1 MAGRVTIDQ
10 FKSQLGRPS
19 LTSKYYVEIPLPA
32 STTGGSDN
40 AFKNFAKAQGFDVT
54 TDVQRNINLYCS
66 EASLPGSSIATLEQT
81 GDRTGVT
88 ERHAHRRVFD
98 DRIDLT
104 FYVDGDNYT
113 VIKYFETWIDFI
125 SGSGTTQDF
134 VSANRNE
141 KLNENYFYRMNYP
154 DEYTCSG
161 FKVTKFES
169 DSFRNI
175 NPTGGSLVYNFV
187 KAFPI
192 SINSMPISYDTSQ
205 LLKCTVSMTYLR
217 YVIERTTAQTPPAEK
232 TPQPKVPQPKDGSSS
247 AQQFFND
254 NRSSL
259 LKDKNGSKFNF
270 DIDKFG
276 GGKPLNTNLNSNVA

>member
-81 GDRTGVT
+81 SDRTGVT

-125 SGSGTTQDF
+125 SGSGTTQD
-134 VSANRNE
+134 NK

-169 DSFRNI
+169 DSFKNI

-217 YVIERTTAQTPPAEK
+217 YVIERTTAQTPPAKK
-232 TPQPKVPQPKDGSSS
+232 TPQPKVPEPQPKDSSSS

-259 LKDKNGSKFNF
+259 LKDKNGSTFNF
-270 DIDKFG
+270 DLNKFG
-276 GGKPLNTNLNSNVA
+276 PQNTDLNPNVA

>member
-10 FKSQLGRPS
+10 FRSQLGRPS

-32 STTGGSDN
+32 SKTGGSDS
-40 AFKNFAKAQGFDVT
+40 AFRNFAKAQGFDIT
-54 TDVQRNINLYCS
+54 TDVQRNINLYCT
-66 EASLPGSSIATLEQT
+66 EAVLPGSSLALFEQT
-81 GDRTGVT
+81 SDRTGVT
-88 ERHAHRRVFD
+88 ERHAHRRVYD

-104 FYVDGDNYT
+104 FYVDGDNYS
-113 VIKYFETWIDFI
+113 IIRYFETWIDFI

-134 VSANRNE
+134 VTANRNE
-141 KLNENYFYRMNYP
+141 KKNENYFYRMNYP

-187 KAFPI
+187 KAFPFQ
-192 SINSMPISYDTSQ
+192 INSMPISYDTSQ

-217 YVIERTTAQTPPAEK
+217 YVIERTAAQTPPAEK
-232 TPQPKVPQPKDGSSS
+232 TPQPKIPTPKDGSAS
-247 AQQFFND
+247 AEQFFND

-259 LKDKNGSKFNF
+259 LKDKNGSTFNY
-270 DIDKFG
+270 DPNKFG
-276 GGKPLNTNLNSNVA
+276 NGKPLNPNINSNIA

>member
-19 LTSKYYVEIPLPA
+19 LTSKYYLELAIPRNDGEFRSLLQKRGIQLTA
-32 STTGGSDN
+32 
-40 AFKNFAKAQGFDVT
+40 
-54 TDVQRNINLYCS
+54 TDQSNLNLYCS
-66 EASLPGSSIATLEQT
+66 EASLPGSSLALIDIAS
-81 GDRTGVT
+81 DRTGVT

-134 VSANRNE
+134 VTANRNE

-192 SINSMPISYDTSQ
+192 SINSMPISYEASQ
-205 LLKCTVSMTYLR
+205 LLKCTVSMTYVR
-217 YVIERTTAQTPPAEK
+217 YVIERTKAQTPVAEK
-232 TPQPKVPQPKDGSSS
+232 TPQPKVPAPKDGS
-247 AQQFFND
+247 AAADQFFND
-254 NRSSL
+254 NRRSL
-259 LKDKNGSKFNF
+259 LNDKNGSTFNF
-270 DIDKFG
+270 DPSKFG
-276 GGKPLNTNLNSNVA
+276 GGKPVNPNVNSNIA

>member
-19 LTSKYYVEIPLPA
+19 LTSKYYVEIPLPT
-32 STTGGSDN
+32 STTGGSDS

-54 TDVQRNINLYCS
+54 TDVQRNLNLYCT

-81 GDRTGVT
+81 SDRTGVT

-104 FYVDGDNYT
+104 FYVDGDSYT

-125 SGSGTTQDF
+125 SGASTSDQNKQVDET
-134 VSANRNE
+134 
-141 KLNENYFYRMNYP
+141 YHYRMNYV
-154 DEYTCSG
+154 DDYSCSG
-161 FKVTKFES
+161 MNITKFES
-169 DSFRNI
+169 DSFKNI
-175 NPTGGSLVYNFV
+175 NPTGGSLVYTFV

-192 SINSMPISYDTSQ
+192 AINSMPVSYDSSQ

-217 YVIERTTAQTPPAEK
+217 YVIKRTKAQTPPGER
-232 TPQPKVPQPKDGSSS
+232 TPQPRVDGS
-247 AQQFFND
+247 AAAEQFFND
-254 NRSSL
+254 SRRSL
-259 LKDKNGSKFNF
+259 LNDKNGSRFNF
-270 DIDKFG
+270 DATRFG
-276 GGKPLNTNLNSNVA
+276 GGRPLSPNLNSNIG

>member
-125 SGSGTTQDF
+125 SGSGTTQD
-134 VSANRNE
+134 N
-141 KLNENYFYRMNYP
+141 KTLNENYFYRMNYP

-192 SINSMPISYDTSQ
+192 SINSMPISYDASQ

>member
-125 SGSGTTQDF
+125 SGSGTTQD
-134 VSANRNE
+134 N
-141 KLNENYFYRMNYP
+141 KTLNENYFYRMNYP

>member
-32 STTGGSDN
+32 GTAGGSDD
-40 AFKNFAKAQGFDVT
+40 AFRNFAKAQGFDVT
-54 TDVQRNINLYCS
+54 TDIQRNINLYCT
-66 EASLPGSSIATLEQT
+66 EASLPGSSLATFEQT
-81 GDRTGVT
+81 SDRTGVT

-125 SGSGTTQDF
+125 SGSGTTQD
-134 VSANRNE
+134 N
-141 KLNENYFYRMNYP
+141 KTLNENYFYRMNYP

>member
-40 AFKNFAKAQGFDVT
+40 AFKNFAKAQGFDIT

-81 GDRTGVT
+81 SDRTGVT

-125 SGSGTTQDF
+125 SGSGTTQD
-134 VSANRNE
+134 NK
-141 KLNENYFYRMNYP
+141 KLNETYFYRMNYP

-169 DSFRNI
+169 DSFKNI

-217 YVIERTTAQTPPAEK
+217 YVIERTTAQTPPAKK
-232 TPQPKVPQPKDGSSS
+232 TPQPKVPEPQPKDSSSS

-259 LKDKNGSKFNF
+259 LKDKNGSTFNF
-270 DIDKFG
+270 DLNKFG
-276 GGKPLNTNLNSNVA
+276 GGKPQNTDLNPNIA